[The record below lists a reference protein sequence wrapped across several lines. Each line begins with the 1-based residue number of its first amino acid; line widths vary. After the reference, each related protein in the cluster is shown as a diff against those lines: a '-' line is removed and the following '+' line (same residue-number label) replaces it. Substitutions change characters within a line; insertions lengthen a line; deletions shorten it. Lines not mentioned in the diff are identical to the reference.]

1 MSEKNLIA
9 RIREMSQVEKEKL
22 IKKIGLD
29 AHDNEAKYWGCAQ
42 STLAAFQKYLNLK
55 DPGVFK
61 SSTALAGGVGRTGG
75 GACGALVAGV
85 MVISLI
91 YGRDKLE
98 PAEES
103 TGYQEAMRL
112 SGILCDKFEEEF
124 KGLKCHDVQKKVFGR
139 TWNLRDD
146 KEREEFIENGLHDT
160 CADVCQKAAELA
172 AAVILEPTEP
182 E

>member
-1 MSEKNLIA
+1 MSEKSLIA
-9 RIREMSQVEKEKL
+9 KIRKMSLGEKEKL
-22 IKKIGLD
+22 IKTIGLD

-42 STLAAFQKYLNLK
+42 STLAAFQKHLDLE
-55 DPGVFK
+55 DSAVFK
-61 SSTALAGGVGRTGG
+61 SSTALAGGVGRTGK
-75 GACGALVAGV
+75 GACGALAAGV
-85 MVISLI
+85 MAISLI
-91 YGRDKLE
+91 YGRDRLE
-98 PAEES
+98 PVAES

-124 KGLKCHDVQKKVFGR
+124 RGLKCYDVQEKVFGR

-146 KEREEFIENGLHDT
+146 KEREKFIEDGLHDA